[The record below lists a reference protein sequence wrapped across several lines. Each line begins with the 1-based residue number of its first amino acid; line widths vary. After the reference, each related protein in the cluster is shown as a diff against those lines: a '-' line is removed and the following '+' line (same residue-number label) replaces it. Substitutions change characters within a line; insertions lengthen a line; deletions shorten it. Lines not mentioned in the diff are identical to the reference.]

1 MQKRN
6 RFIDVENKL
15 VVTEEK
21 VKVKSLSPVWLI
33 PTPWTVAH

>member
-1 MQKRN
+1 MQKTN

-21 VKVKSLSPVWLI
+21 VKVKSLSPV
-33 PTPWTVAH
+33 

>member
-1 MQKRN
+1 MQKTN

-21 VKVKSLSPVWLI
+21 VKVKTLSPV
-33 PTPWTVAH
+33 